1 MFQCRD
7 RLRWISTHCLPSRV
21 PYFRISSSMS
31 RSLPNILQAAF
42 PSCSCSKDVFGPSGF
57 AQKPLAAMLQGAPR
71 RHGAR
76 PRSQSPFQT
85 GRCRWCGQRPQT
97 YLYCRCRPTPTVR
110 ALWEFSERTPQEAAH
125 AQAEV
130 KLRRRLHALRRITLQ
145 AWEMGDS
152 GRYVSNGDE
161 DLDTFGF
168 PRFFVPCDKNGKPR
182 PSSSSPFGQED
193 PRP

>member
-1 MFQCRD
+1 MMLVVRA
-7 RLRWISTHCLPSRV
+7 TA
-21 PYFRISSSMS
+21 
-31 RSLPNILQAAF
+31 PNIPVL
-42 PSCSCSKDVFGPSGF
+42 PMPING
-57 AQKPLAAMLQGAPR
+57 
-71 RHGAR
+71 HGAL
-76 PRSQSPFQT
+76 PM
-85 GRCRWCGQRPQT
+85 
-97 YLYCRCRPTPTVR
+97 
-110 ALWEFSERTPQEAAH
+110 EKSERTPQEAAH